1 MGGVVVHGN
10 QRNVFSVGDFPGQ
23 TTGEKVRMRIAGQQ
37 VRTDL
42 ENGKKMRDGFAQRL
56 LRRNDGKLSDVLR

>member
-1 MGGVVVHGN
+1 
-10 QRNVFSVGDFPGQ
+10 
-23 TTGEKVRMRIAGQQ
+23 MRIAGQQ

-56 LRRNDGKLSDVLR
+56 LRRNVGKLSDVLR